1 MSLQLYSKI
10 VRANTS
16 HIVTLQPLNSQ
27 LLDKDITSIPTL
39 TNINDTLTKKQRKR
53 QIKRQRKRQP
63 LINEKDEKE
72 DKSYE
77 YKEEEGCKIEHPV
90 ITEHILEEPPSEEPT
105 VEKPPSEELPS
116 EELPSEELP
125 SEEPTVE
132 EPNPIPEYIEMDNIS
147 IEFKRIKDTTNSIF
161 ERVYN
166 LESNLKGQIKEFENT
181 RIGFKLQQEQ
191 YKGIESHIKNE
202 REILYKKVNEFNTL
216 KIQYCLDKD
225 MLLQEQNDL
234 EKEKHLLMIEKEQ
247 LSKQPKIFKLANHE
261 IGFIPNN
268 YHTVDYSTLNS
279 QYKEVFNIETNNI
292 FTINRVCWFLPQN
305 ANIGDLIL
313 FKNQDTNYKLL
324 LRIYCITPTTHVNLS
339 YTLLGDSCV
348 FCSIP

>member
-10 VRANTS
+10 VRTKAQ

-27 LLDKDITSIPTL
+27 LLDKDITRIPTITNI

-63 LINEKDEKE
+63 HLNEKDEKE

-77 YKEEEGCKIEHPV
+77 YKEEEVCKIELPI
-90 ITEHILEEPPSEEPT
+90 ITAHIL
-105 VEKPPSEELPS
+105 
-116 EELPSEELP
+116 
-125 SEEPTVE
+125 EEPTVE
-132 EPNPIPEYIEMDNIS
+132 EPTVEEPHTEEQKPIPEYIEMDNIS

-191 YKGIESHIKNE
+191 YKGIELHIKNE

-234 EKEKHLLMIEKEQ
+234 EKDKHLLMIEKEQ